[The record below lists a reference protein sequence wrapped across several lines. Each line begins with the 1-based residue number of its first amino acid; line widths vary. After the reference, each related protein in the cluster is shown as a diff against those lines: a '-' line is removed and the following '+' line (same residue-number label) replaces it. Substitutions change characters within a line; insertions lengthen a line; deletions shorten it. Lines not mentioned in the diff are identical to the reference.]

1 MRLIGSFVLALL
13 VALALFGLML
23 ALVMPPERS
32 ALPERE
38 LVRIGV
44 TRSVADSSSEQRPQ
58 QAVPERPAPPER
70 PQLQPPAVEA
80 PPLPA
85 PALKIEIPPLQTDLS
100 LSAAPPLPA
109 LEPAAVASS
118 AAVSAPA
125 AAAPAH
131 DAAAGSA
138 EELVPLREVS
148 PEYPVRAAAAGIE
161 GSVTLRF
168 TVNAQGRVE
177 DIAVIA
183 SEPPGVFDRAARRA
197 ISRSRFVPRQENGVP
212 VAREATKVF
221 NFVLKDAH

>member
-23 ALVMPPERS
+23 ALVMPLERS

-177 DIAVIA
+177 DIEVIA

>member
-1 MRLIGSFVLALL
+1 MRLIGSFLLALL

-23 ALVMPPERS
+23 ALVTPPER
-32 ALPERE
+32 AQMPERE

-44 TRSVADSSSEQRPQ
+44 TRSVADSRNEHHPQ
-58 QAVPERPAPPER
+58 QAVPERPTPPQR
-70 PQLQPPAVEA
+70 PPLQPPAVEA
-80 PPLPA
+80 LPLPA
-85 PALKIEIPPLQTDLS
+85 PELKIEIPQLQADLR
-100 LSAAPPLPA
+100 LSAAPVLPPLEA
-109 LEPAAVASS
+109 AAVGPS

-131 DAAAGSA
+131 GAVAGSA
-138 EELVPLREVS
+138 EELVPLSEV
-148 PEYPVRAAAAGIE
+148 PPDYPMRAAAAGIE

-168 TVNAQGRVE
+168 TVNAEGRVE
-177 DIAVIA
+177 DIEVIA

-221 NFVLKDAH
+221 NFVLEGKH